1 MNTDHKKNHGRNE
14 QQRHGALSVIATKQQ
29 QPAADRDSYSEA
41 SARAAAPADQ
51 EIKGKDVDLLN
62 YTDL

>member
-1 MNTDHKKNHGRNE
+1 MHTDHKKNHERNE
-14 QQRHGALSVIATKQQ
+14 QQRHGALSVIAPKQQ
-29 QPAADRDSYSEA
+29 QPADRNSYSEA